1 MPHNHIQV
9 QYNNMSNTTEQ
20 DIQAMGDSVDVIN
33 RLVAVEALSNE
44 ERVYL
49 RANADHLSIMLG
61 RDNIQAYTGDK
72 SVYVTAIHAGY
83 AKLGA

>member
-1 MPHNHIQV
+1 
-9 QYNNMSNTTEQ
+9 MSNTTEQ

-83 AKLGA
+83 AKLGV